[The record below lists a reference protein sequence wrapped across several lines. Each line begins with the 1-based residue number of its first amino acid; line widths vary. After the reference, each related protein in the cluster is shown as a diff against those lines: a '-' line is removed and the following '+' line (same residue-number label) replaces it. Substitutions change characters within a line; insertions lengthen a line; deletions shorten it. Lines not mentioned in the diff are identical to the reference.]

1 MKVEEKQ
8 FDLEYINK
16 YASQMTIGNGFFGIR
31 GSQEEDYRNQVRG
44 MFAAGVYNRPLGA
57 ESAELVNLPDVIRW
71 EIKIDGEHFS
81 LETMKVLA
89 YERALDLEMGE
100 LKRYALIETAQGK
113 KVEVITCRVADQ
125 NNLHQAAL
133 KVVIKPLTE
142 DCQVDV
148 KTGIDGQQTNF
159 GTQQLV
165 EKELRVFGDDLI
177 SASYQTTESKI
188 DIGIAAKFNK
198 AGVFQAKNR
207 RITASFSEKIRK
219 NTSFT
224 LEKIIVL
231 STSLQQTD
239 PFKKSIAQA
248 QKSVSYTEILE
259 QSMSYW
265 TDFWHQHR
273 ITIQGDSSFD
283 QLAMDFAAY
292 HLQIMTPRNDPS
304 VSVGAKGLTGE
315 GYKGHVFWDTEIFI
329 LPFFLYQFPEVAKN
343 LLLYRYD
350 RLEGAR
356 QKARDYHY
364 QGALFP
370 WESAHTG
377 QEETPKFAALN
388 IKTETR
394 QEVAS
399 AAAEHHISADLAYAV
414 QEYVQATEDQSFLE
428 TKGKTLIHETA
439 AFWLSRAVKVDDHL
453 EIHRVIGPD
462 EYTEYIDNNA
472 YTNYLAHYNVA
483 LAVKYQ
489 AGDPLF
495 LKECQNFLDKLY
507 LPVPNKEQ
515 LIPQDDTYLSKPVID
530 LTTYKERPGS
540 QSILLDYARSEVNEL
555 QVSKQADLVMLLY
568 LLPEYFS
575 QPIVSKNLHYYENK
589 TIHDSSL
596 SKAIHAIEACRI
608 QEMEWAYHLFQ
619 EACLIDLG
627 PDPHS
632 SDDGIHAASLG
643 ALWLAVI
650 FGFSGITVT
659 NGTLSIS
666 PRLPSAWEKIS
677 FPFIWKNHR
686 LLFVLT
692 KKQIVIK
699 KETKET
705 LPIFVNGDQ
714 YQLEKELIL
723 ERRGK

>member
-1 MKVEEKQ
+1 M
-8 FDLEYINK
+8 
-16 YASQMTIGNGFFGIR
+16 
-31 GSQEEDYRNQVRG
+31 
-44 MFAAGVYNRPLGA
+44 
-57 ESAELVNLPDVIRW
+57 
-71 EIKIDGEHFS
+71 
-81 LETMKVLA
+81 
-89 YERALDLEMGE
+89 
-100 LKRYALIETAQGK
+100 
-113 KVEVITCRVADQ
+113 
-125 NNLHQAAL
+125 
-133 KVVIKPLTE
+133 
-142 DCQVDV
+142 
-148 KTGIDGQQTNF
+148 
-159 GTQQLV
+159 
-165 EKELRVFGDDLI
+165 
-177 SASYQTTESKI
+177 
-188 DIGIAAKFNK
+188 
-198 AGVFQAKNR
+198 
-207 RITASFSEKIRK
+207 
-219 NTSFT
+219 
-224 LEKIIVL
+224 
-231 STSLQQTD
+231 
-239 PFKKSIAQA
+239 
-248 QKSVSYTEILE
+248 
-259 QSMSYW
+259 
-265 TDFWHQHR
+265 
-273 ITIQGDSSFD
+273 
-283 QLAMDFAAY
+283 
-292 HLQIMTPRNDPS
+292 
-304 VSVGAKGLTGE
+304 
-315 GYKGHVFWDTEIFI
+315 
-329 LPFFLYQFPEVAKN
+329 
-343 LLLYRYD
+343 
-350 RLEGAR
+350 
-356 QKARDYHY
+356 
-364 QGALFP
+364 
-370 WESAHTG
+370 
-377 QEETPKFAALN
+377 
-388 IKTETR
+388 
-394 QEVAS
+394 
-399 AAAEHHISADLAYAV
+399 
-414 QEYVQATEDQSFLE
+414 
-428 TKGKTLIHETA
+428 
-439 AFWLSRAVKVDDHL
+439 
-453 EIHRVIGPD
+453 
-462 EYTEYIDNNA
+462 
-472 YTNYLAHYNVA
+472 A

-692 KKQIVIK
+692 KKRIVIK

-723 ERRGK
+723 ERREK